1 MKIFIND
8 KEVEIFAGATVRDA
22 LNMFKRDAGIDRPIN
37 KADIRDHRGNSLS
50 PAGELSDDDRLYIKE
65 RNDEGGNK

>member
-8 KEVEIFAGATVRDA
+8 KAVEIFAGATVRDA
-22 LNMFKRDAGIDRPIN
+22 LNMFKRDLDGDRSI
-37 KADIRDHRGNSLS
+37 KMADIRDHRGNSLS

-65 RNDEGGNK
+65 CKNEGGTK

>member
-22 LNMFKRDAGIDRPIN
+22 LNMFKRDAGSERSIDM
-37 KADIRDHRGNSLS
+37 DEVRDHRGNSLS
-50 PAGELSDDDRLYIKE
+50 PAGELSDEDRIYIGTRK
-65 RNDEGGNK
+65 D